1 MNEVIFISKSPFPVT
16 HPVLLILT
24 ETKNI
29 AAFHLYEALSMNRG
43 SVYHSC
49 LTWIAV
55 VDALLGTGLLRE
67 GARCAPRPRRSH
79 IVVTGSGV

>member
-1 MNEVIFISKSPFPVT
+1 M
-16 HPVLLILT
+16 LIQNIDSTSTLI

-29 AAFHLYEALSMNRG
+29 GVFNLYEALSMNSV

-67 GARCAPRPRRSH
+67 GSWCAPRPRRPH